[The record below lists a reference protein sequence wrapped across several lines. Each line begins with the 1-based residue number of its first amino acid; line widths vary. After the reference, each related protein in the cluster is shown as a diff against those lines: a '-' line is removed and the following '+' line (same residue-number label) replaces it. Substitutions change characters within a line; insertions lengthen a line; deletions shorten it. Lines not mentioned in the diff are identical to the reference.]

1 MTEIAKDR
9 PAKNQVPDIPLKKLK
24 QLWETQRT
32 TEEIAIHLK
41 VSLSYLHTLAR
52 RHNLPKRTHIKRRG
66 RAEWVAEVDPTPA
79 EILLRAAECRARWT
93 DADYSRNCCYKTKPV
108 EMQSYSFDGRFV
120 AFTEIR
126 REA

>member
-9 PAKNQVPDIPLKKLK
+9 PAKNRVPEIPLKKLK
-24 QLWETQRT
+24 QIWGTQRT
-32 TEEIAIHLK
+32 TEEIAIQLK
-41 VSLSYLHTLAR
+41 VSLSYLHTLAS
-52 RHNLPKRTHIKRRG
+52 RHNLPKRTHIQRTRPG
-66 RAEWVAEVDPTPA
+66 LGEIDPTPE
-79 EILLRAAECRARWT
+79 EIEVRAAEVRARWT
-93 DADYSRNCCYKTKPV
+93 AAEHNRNCCYKSQPV